1 MRIGS
6 IPKRMGMNNEEGWWE
21 VMAKGFLLVLSGPS
35 GSGKGTVSQALMK
48 KRDDI
53 VFSVSATTRKPR
65 ATEVDGENYF
75 FYEKDVFMEMVENG
89 EFLEHAFVHTNYYGT
104 PKKFVFDQ
112 IERGEIVLLEIDVQG
127 ALQIKKN
134 YKEAVFIFLLPPTM
148 DELRNRIVKRGT
160 ESDEDIDTRFS
171 NAFKELDFVGEYD
184 FFVVNDKVESA
195 VADIEAIIHSEKL
208 RVKRH
213 SGIKEQVTRKGGN
226 GNER

>member
-1 MRIGS
+1 
-6 IPKRMGMNNEEGWWE
+6 
-21 VMAKGFLLVLSGPS
+21 MAKGFLMVLSGPS

-65 ATEVDGENYF
+65 VSEINGENYF
-75 FYEKDVFMEMVENG
+75 FYDENTFMDMVEQG

-104 PKKFVFDQ
+104 PKKFVFEQ

-148 DELRNRIVKRGT
+148 DELRDRIVKRGT
-160 ESDEDIDTRFS
+160 ETEEDINTRFD

-195 VADIEAIIHSEKL
+195 VADIEAIIHSERL

-213 SGIKEQVTRKGGN
+213 KGIKEQVTKKGGTIN
-226 GNER
+226 HG